1 MGRRRKKKIYQEIE
15 ITGIADKGK
24 AVGRTEEGEVI
35 FVKGVVP
42 GDKVDIL
49 RTKKRSKYM
58 EGRVIG
64 FHEYS
69 SDRVEPF
76 CEHFNACGGCD
87 WQSMAYETQLKHK
100 HSVVENAIKRLGK
113 IEPEEFLP
121 IVGCDETKF
130 YRNKMEFSFSCKR
143 WLTPEEINDESI
155 SNREDVLGFHPKGA
169 FDKIIDIKKCWL
181 QPDPSNDIRLASKKV
196 AKEMGLTF
204 FDAYANEGFM
214 RNMVVRLSSLGELM
228 LIYAFYENK
237 EEEIKQFLDTM
248 QERFPQ
254 ISSLF
259 YVINPKKNDF
269 LLDLDFVLYKGKDH
283 IVEQLGDVQFKIG
296 PKSFFQTNSR
306 QAKVLYDKVV
316 EFAGLDGTQ
325 NVYDLYTGVG
335 SIALYVSKFAKKVVG
350 VEEIPTAIEDAKVN
364 MAMNGIE
371 NCTFYAGDVKNIL
384 TDAFADEHG
393 KPDLVI
399 TDPPRAGMHQD
410 VVDMFLKLE
419 SPRIV
424 YVSCNPATQARD
436 IQLLSEKYE
445 LKKLQ
450 AVDMFPNTHHIESVA
465 MLELKEQK

>member
-1 MGRRRKKKIYQEIE
+1 MGRSRKKKIYQEIE

-35 FVKGVVP
+35 FVKGVIP

-87 WQSMAYETQLKHK
+87 WQSMAYETQLMHK
-100 HSVVENAIKRLGK
+100 HTLVENAIKRLGK

-121 IVGCDETKF
+121 IVGCDETQF

-143 WLTPEEINDESI
+143 WLTPEELSDENI

-169 FDKIIDIKKCWL
+169 FDKIIDINKCWL
-181 QPDPSNDIRLASKKV
+181 QPDPSNDIRLESKRV
-196 AKEMGLTF
+196 AKEMGFTF

-214 RNMVVRLSSLGELM
+214 RNMVVRLSSIGELM

-237 EEEIKQFLDTM
+237 EEEIKAFLDKM

-269 LLDLDFVLYKGKDH
+269 LLDLDFVLYKGKNH
-283 IVEQLGDVQFKIG
+283 IVEQLGDVKFKIG

-316 EFAGLDGTQ
+316 EFAGLDGSQ

-335 SIALYVSKFAKKVVG
+335 SIALYVSKFAGKVVG

-384 TDAFADEHG
+384 TDAFAQEHG

-436 IQLLSEKYE
+436 VQLLSEKYE

-465 MLELKEQK
+465 MLELRDQK